1 MNSNPAAIT
10 KEGVKMSV
18 ICDHEIIKL
27 IDSGMIDFSQSDTDY
42 ETVVK
47 QVNPNTL
54 DLSLG
59 RFVRW
64 PIEGEGEVI
73 FGKSHRSESFWE
85 LKEIDEKN
93 GILLRP
99 GDIFLGSSRE
109 FLCMPTDVCGQ
120 VYTKSSLGR
129 LFINHMM
136 AGVIDAGFS
145 GTITLELKNEG
156 KHSVVIPYGA
166 RVVQIQFSKLD
177 AIPDRDYSKRV
188 NRYQGQVMPETAREE
203 HKGQSH

>member
-1 MNSNPAAIT
+1 
-10 KEGVKMSV
+10 MSV
-18 ICDHEIIKL
+18 VCDHGIVKL
-27 IDSGMIDFSQSDTDY
+27 IHNGLVDFSKSDTDI
-42 ETVVK
+42 ESVLS

-59 RFVRW
+59 RFIRW
-64 PIEGEGEVI
+64 PKNTEGQVI
-73 FGKSHRSESFWE
+73 FGKAHYSDDFWE
-85 LKEIDEKN
+85 LQQIDPER
-93 GILLRP
+93 GVLLKP

-109 FLCMPTDVCGQ
+109 FLCMPSDVCGQ

-156 KHSVVIPYGA
+156 KHNVVIPFGA
-166 RVVQIQFSKLD
+166 RVVQIQFSRLD
-177 AIPDRDYSKRV
+177 ATPERDYSQRI
-188 NRYQGQVMPETAREE
+188 NRYQGQIMPETAREE
-203 HKGQSH
+203 K